1 MIRSSDDMSVTDAPA
16 AQVFVGRQPIFDQ
29 RQNVYA
35 YELLHRC
42 GSTKNTY
49 THTDGDQA
57 SRQVIDSSINVLSLD
72 DLVGKHRAF
81 INVPRAMLL
90 DHTYQILPKDRVV
103 IELLENVEPDAQVI
117 AAAKQLKQAGYTL
130 ALDDFEFRA
139 DYRPL
144 LDLADIVKVDFLAYD
159 RTRRQ
164 KVMLQYGLGN
174 IAMLA
179 EKVETHTDFKEAVD
193 LGYAYFQGYFFCKP
207 QIIKGSDLPAYKTNY
222 LLFLQEL
229 NRSPVDYDQLEAI
242 IKREMS
248 LSVRLLKY
256 LNSAAIGI
264 RHRIQSIRHGLTLM
278 GESPLRKWASIVAMI
293 AIADNKPMEL
303 MTTCLVRAHFCEQM
317 AELVDMAD
325 QQLDLFMLG
334 LFSGADAL
342 MDRPM
347 EQVLATMPLPA
358 DVTGALIGTES
369 PLSSVYHLALAMER
383 GNMTLVNLY
392 CTQMGIDIAQTSQV
406 YQQALRW
413 ADENMPG

>member
-1 MIRSSDDMSVTDAPA
+1 MIRATHEQPVSEPTT

-35 YELLHRC
+35 YELLYRA
-42 GSTKNTY
+42 GSTHNAFN
-49 THTDGDQA
+49 HADGDQA
-57 SRQVIDSSINVLSLD
+57 SRHVIDRTMNVLSLD

-90 DHTYQILPKDRVV
+90 DQTYMVLPKDRVV
-103 IELLENVEPDAQVI
+103 IELLENVEPDAQVVQ
-117 AAAKQLKQAGYTL
+117 AARQLKQAGYTL

-144 LDLADIVKVDFLAYD
+144 LDLADIVKVDFLAYN
-159 RTRRQ
+159 TRRRK
-164 KVMLQYGLGN
+164 KVMLQYGMGD
-174 IAMLA
+174 IALLA
-179 EKVETHTDFKEAVD
+179 EKVETQADFKEAVE
-193 LGYAYFQGYFFCKP
+193 LGYTYFQGYFFCKP
-207 QIIKGSDLPAYKTNY
+207 QIIRGREIPSYKTNY

-264 RHRIQSIRHGLTLM
+264 RHRISSIRHGLTLM
-278 GESPLRKWASIVAMI
+278 GEGPLRKWASIVAMI
-293 AIADNKPMEL
+293 AMADNKPMEL
-303 MTTCLVRAHFCEQM
+303 MTTCLVRARFCEQM
-317 AELVDMAD
+317 AALLQREDE
-325 QQLDLFMLG
+325 QLDLFMLG

-347 EQVLATMPLPA
+347 EEVLATMPLPA
-358 DVTGALIGTES
+358 DVTAALLGTES
-369 PLSSVYHLALAMER
+369 PLSVVYRLALAMER
-383 GNMTLVNLY
+383 GNLTLVNMYSVQL
-392 CTQMGIDIAQTSQV
+392 GIDAEQISAV
-406 YQQALRW
+406 YRQALHW
-413 ADENMPG
+413 TDENMPG